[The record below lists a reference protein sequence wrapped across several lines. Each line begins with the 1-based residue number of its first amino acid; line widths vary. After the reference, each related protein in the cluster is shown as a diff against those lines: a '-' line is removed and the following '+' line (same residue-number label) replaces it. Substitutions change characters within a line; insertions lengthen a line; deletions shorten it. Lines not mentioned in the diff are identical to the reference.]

1 MKLNRF
7 FMLGLAGLAFAACS
21 NEEDVTGG
29 NPTFSGNGAVSIRIV
44 NPAITKIVTTPDQAT
59 GNKVTLADADL
70 TIKLFEKSDV
80 SGTNPKEITI
90 NTSQLTSDQTV
101 TFWNV
106 TEPGKVTVSING
118 GLKDYT
124 GVSIVDM
131 QQAPTSIPAYGET
144 TNFVPKEDEP
154 ISGSPNLDND
164 NDIDNTGHEQGAEE
178 GDQNKKYQFYTA
190 TVEMKIPV
198 ARLEVSGI
206 VHVDGEGT
214 TCEYET
220 LTIKGVYLD
229 KVYDMGGTYLEKNGT
244 SILASGFG
252 APAGDTNIKDYCW
265 GTGLGSGTAVPAALK
280 DEITD
285 NTNFLAEGVQWP
297 AAGKAYAYNFYAGT
311 EKPIFKIYF
320 DTAKESSTSPEP
332 HRAPRFAMIKQYN
345 GLSTANF
352 EPGKIYRIT
361 KAELQDGNII
371 GDESGETQY
380 GVIVTIEE
388 AEWDVIDIT
397 ADWVSQ

>member
-1 MKLNRF
+1 MKMNKW
-7 FMLGLAGLAFAACS
+7 FMLGMVGLAFTACS

-44 NPAITKIVTTPDQAT
+44 NPAITKAVTTPDQAT
-59 GNKVTLADADL
+59 GNKVTLADANL
-70 TIKLFEKSDV
+70 TIKLFEKTDV
-80 SGTNPKEITI
+80 SETNPKTITI
-90 NTSQLTSDQTV
+90 NTSELTSDQTV

-124 GVSIVDM
+124 GVSIVGM
-131 QQAPTSIPAYGET
+131 QQAPTEIPAYGET
-144 TNFVPKEDEP
+144 TKFVPKEDEP

-164 NDIDNTGHEQGAEE
+164 NDKDNTGHEQGAVE

-229 KVYDMGGTYLEKNGT
+229 NVYDMGGTYAEAKGST
-244 SILASGFG
+244 ILTTGFG
-252 APAGDTNIKDYCW
+252 APAGDTNVKDYCW
-265 GTGLGSGTAVPAALK
+265 GTGLGSGTAVPRALK

-285 NTNFLAEGVQWP
+285 NTDFLADGVQWP
-297 AAGKAYAYNFYAGT
+297 GAGKAYAYNFYAGT

-320 DTAKESSTSPEP
+320 DTAKESEASPEP

-361 KAELQDGNII
+361 SAQLKDGNII

-397 ADWVSQ
+397 ADWVEQ

>member
-1 MKLNRF
+1 MKMNKW
-7 FMLGLAGLAFAACS
+7 FMLGMVGLAFTACS

-44 NPAITKIVTTPDQAT
+44 NPAITRTVATPDQAT
-59 GNKVTLADADL
+59 GNKVTLADDDL
-70 TIKLFEKSDV
+70 TINLYEKADV
-80 SGTNPKEITI
+80 NEANPKTITI

-118 GLKDYT
+118 GQKNYT
-124 GVSIVDM
+124 AVSIVGM
-131 QQAPTSIPAYGET
+131 QQAPTEIPAYGET
-144 TNFVPKEDEP
+144 TNFVPKEDDP
-154 ISGSPNLDND
+154 ISGSPNLSND
-164 NDIDNTGHEQGAEE
+164 NDIDNTGHEQGAED
-178 GDQNKKYQFYTA
+178 GDENKKYQFYTA

-214 TCEYET
+214 TCEYKT

-229 KVYDMGGTYLEKNGT
+229 NVYDMGGTYAEANG
-244 SILASGFG
+244 SNILTTGFG
-252 APAGDTNIKDYCW
+252 APAGGTNVKDYCW
-265 GTGLGSGTAVPAALK
+265 GTGLGLGTEVPAALK

-285 NTNFLAEGVQWP
+285 NTNFLAEDVEWP
-297 AAGKAYAYNFYAGT
+297 GDDKAYAYNFYAGT

-320 DTAKESSTSPEP
+320 DTAEESEASPEP
-332 HRAPRFAMIKQYN
+332 HRAPRFAMIKEYT

-361 KAELQDGNII
+361 SAQLKDGNIL
-371 GDESGETQY
+371 GDESGNTQY
-380 GVIVTIEE
+380 GVIVTVEE
-388 AEWDVIDIT
+388 ATWDVLEIG
-397 ADWVSQ
+397 ANWAE